1 MSASISGSVA
11 PKRQGFWDWRAAC
24 NFIFGGA
31 GAGTLVYAAA
41 ALSPGAGLGLLG
53 LALVCCGLLCVWFEI
68 GRPWRALNV
77 FLHAGSSWMSRESI
91 VALPLLGVGL
101 GAAWY
106 GGRWLPWS
114 TAALALAYVYSQAR
128 MLQGARGIPAWRH
141 PRVVPL
147 MITTGLAEGTGLG
160 IAVQLLLDPAT
171 LPGWAALLLVG
182 LVLIRELAFFAYL
195 GGLGPADAPTRARA
209 VLAQFARRLA
219 ALDVAAILAAA
230 FGTIETGHAWAVGV
244 AGLLAAFAGGWFKF
258 MLVTRAAYHQG
269 LALSFTPVRGYGT
282 TRPGARPGW

>member
-1 MSASISGSVA
+1 MPGSAA
-11 PKRQGFWDWRAAC
+11 PRRQGFWDWRAAC
-24 NFIFGGA
+24 NFMFGGA
-31 GAGTLVYAAA
+31 GAGTLVYAAVVS
-41 ALSPGAGLGLLG
+41 SPSAGPGLAG

-68 GRPWRALNV
+68 GRPWRAMNV
-77 FLHAGSSWMSRESI
+77 FRHAHSSWMTREAI
-91 VALPLLGVGL
+91 VSLPLLGAGL

-106 GGRWLPWS
+106 GGRWLPWI

-147 MITTGLAEGTGLG
+147 MIATGLAEGAGLG
-160 IAVQLLLDPAT
+160 IVAQLLLDPAE
-171 LPGWAALLLVG
+171 LPGWAALPLVG
-182 LVLIRELAFFAYL
+182 LVLIRELAFLAYL
-195 GGLGPADAPTRARA
+195 GGLSPADAPARARE

-219 ALDVAAILAAA
+219 ALDVAAIIAAA
-230 FGTIETGHAWAVGV
+230 FGMIEPGQAWAVGV

-258 MLVTRAAYHQG
+258 VLVTRAAYHQG
-269 LALSFTPVRGYGT
+269 LALSLTPVRGFGR

>member
-1 MSASISGSVA
+1 MSASMSGSVA

-24 NFIFGGA
+24 NFLFGGA

-41 ALSPGAGLGLLG
+41 VSSPSAGLNLLG

-77 FLHAGSSWMSRESI
+77 FRHTRSSWMTREAIIS
-91 VALPLLGVGL
+91 LPLLGAGL

-106 GGRWLPWS
+106 GGRWLSWI

-147 MITTGLAEGTGLG
+147 MIATCLAEGAGLG
-160 IAVQLLLDPAT
+160 IAAQLLLDPAT
-171 LPGWAALLLVG
+171 LPDWSALLLIG
-182 LVLIRELAFFAYL
+182 LVLIRELAFLAYL
-195 GGLGPADAPTRARA
+195 GGLGPVDAPARARE
-209 VLAQFARRLA
+209 VLAQFARWLA
-219 ALDVAAILAAA
+219 ALDVAAIIAAA
-230 FGTIETGHAWAVGV
+230 LGMIEPGQSWAVGV
-244 AGLLAAFAGGWFKF
+244 AGLLTAFAGGWFKF
-258 MLVTRAAYHQG
+258 VLVTRAAYHQG
-269 LALSFTPVRGYGT
+269 LALSLTPVRGFGT

>member
-1 MSASISGSVA
+1 MSASMPASVA
-11 PKRQGFWDWRAAC
+11 PGRQGFWDWRAAC

-41 ALSPGAGLGLLG
+41 MSPPSAGPGLLG

-77 FLHAGSSWMSRESI
+77 FRHARSSWMTREAI
-91 VALPLLGVGL
+91 VSLPLLGAGL

-106 GGRWLPWS
+106 GGRWLPWL

-147 MITTGLAEGTGLG
+147 LIATGLAEGAGLG
-160 IAVQLLLDPAT
+160 IAAQLLLDPAT

-182 LVLIRELAFFAYL
+182 LVLIRELAFVAYL
-195 GGLGPADAPTRARA
+195 GSLGPAEAPTRARE
-209 VLAQFARRLA
+209 VLVRFGRRLVG
-219 ALDVAAILAAA
+219 LDVAAIIAAA
-230 FGTIETGHAWAVGV
+230 FGTIEPGQAWAVGL
-244 AGLLAAFAGGWFKF
+244 AGLVAAFAGGWFKF
-258 MLVTRAAYHQG
+258 TLVTRAAYHQG
-269 LALSFTPVRGYGT
+269 LALSLTPVRGFGT

>member
-1 MSASISGSVA
+1 MQGQVA
-11 PKRQGFWDWRAAC
+11 PARQRFWDWRAAC

-31 GAGTLVYAAA
+31 GAGTLAYAAA
-41 ALSPGAGLGLLG
+41 APSPTAGLGLLG

-77 FLHAGSSWMSRESI
+77 FLHARSSWMTREAI
-91 VALPLLGVGL
+91 VALPLFVVGL

-106 GGRWLPWS
+106 GGRWLPWF
-114 TAALALAYVYSQAR
+114 TAAIALAYLYSQAR

-147 MITTGLAEGTGLG
+147 MIATGLAEGAGLG
-160 IAVQLLLDPAT
+160 IVMQLLLDPAA

-182 LVLIRELAFFAYL
+182 LILIRALAFMTYL
-195 GGLGPADAPTRARA
+195 GGLGPAAAPIKARA
-209 VLAQFARRLA
+209 ALAQFGRRLIG
-219 ALDVAAILAAA
+219 LDAAAIIAAA
-230 FGTIETGHAWAVGV
+230 FGTFAPHHAWAVGL
-244 AGLLAAFAGGWFKF
+244 AGLVTAFAGGWFKF
-258 MLVTRAAYHQG
+258 TLVTRAAYNQG
-269 LALSFTPVRGYGT
+269 LALRVIPVRGAGT